1 VKSRKGNGV
10 STARPERD
18 VPEEAAETDKEK
30 SRVEQVIE
38 KVATGLG
45 DVVGA
50 LADKGILF
58 VVFALIWVAFGV
70 ALIWSQG
77 SLDAAWQ
84 WVRDLPWLAQGLV
97 WLLFLPVL
105 AGLWI
110 WETSWSLI
118 LRLGL
123 IVSLAGWTLLIFPRP
138 WK

>member
-1 VKSRKGNGV
+1 MNTTR
-10 STARPERD
+10 ERHA
-18 VPEEAAETDKEK
+18 PEESIQTEK
-30 SRVEQVIE
+30 GKNRVEQLIE
-38 KVATGLG
+38 KVGTGLG
-45 DVVGA
+45 ESIGF
-50 LADKGILF
+50 LADKGVLF
-58 VVFALIWVAFGV
+58 VVFALIWIAFGI

-97 WLLFLPVL
+97 WLLFLPVM

-118 LRLGL
+118 LRVGL
-123 IVSLAGWTLLIFPRP
+123 VVGLAAWTLLIFPRP

>member
-97 WLLFLPVL
+97 WLLFLPVMT
-105 AGLWI
+105 GLWI

>member
-1 VKSRKGNGV
+1 MDVAQQDQRALEESQRTERKKN
-10 STARPERD
+10 
-18 VPEEAAETDKEK
+18 
-30 SRVEQVIE
+30 RVEQVIE

-45 DVVGA
+45 EGIGF

-70 ALIWSQG
+70 ALVASQG

-84 WVRDLPWLAQGLV
+84 WVRDLPWLVQGLV
-97 WLLFLPVL
+97 WLLFLPVMV
-105 AGLWI
+105 GLWI

-118 LRLGL
+118 LRLAL
-123 IVSLAGWTLLIFPRP
+123 IVSLAGWTLLVFPRP

>member
-1 VKSRKGNGV
+1 MD
-10 STARPERD
+10 TANPELHIPKESAQTR
-18 VPEEAAETDKEK
+18 KEK

-45 DVVGA
+45 ESVGF

-58 VVFALIWVAFGV
+58 VVFALIWVAFGI
-70 ALIWSQG
+70 ALVWSQG

-97 WLLFLPVL
+97 WLLFLPVMI
-105 AGLWI
+105 GLWI
-110 WETSWSLI
+110 WETSWALI
-118 LRLGL
+118 LRVAL
-123 IVSLAGWTLLIFPRP
+123 IVSLAGWTLLVFPRP

>member
-1 VKSRKGNGV
+1 MEVNGMDAAQSDLKPAEEIEETKSEKG
-10 STARPERD
+10 
-18 VPEEAAETDKEK
+18 
-30 SRVEQVIE
+30 RVEQVIE

-45 DVVGA
+45 DGIGF

-58 VVFALIWVAFGV
+58 VVFALVWLAFGV

-97 WLLFLPVL
+97 WLLFLPVMI
-105 AGLWI
+105 GLWI
-110 WETSWSLI
+110 WEASWSLI
-118 LRLGL
+118 LRVGL
-123 IVSLAGWTLLIFPRP
+123 IVSLAGWTLLVFPRP

>member
-10 STARPERD
+10 STARPELD
-18 VPEEAAETDKEK
+18 VPEESADTDKEK

-45 DVVGA
+45 DSVGV

-97 WLLFLPVL
+97 WLLFLPVMT
-105 AGLWI
+105 GLWI